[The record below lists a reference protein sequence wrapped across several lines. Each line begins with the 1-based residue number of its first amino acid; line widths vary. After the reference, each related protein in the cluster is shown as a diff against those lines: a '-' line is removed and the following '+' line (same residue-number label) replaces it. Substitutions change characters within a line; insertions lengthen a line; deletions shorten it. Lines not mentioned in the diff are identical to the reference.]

1 MPRTSFFRFASIFF
15 SLLFTISL
23 LGQEPET
30 AQEPEA
36 DTSVQRVNGL
46 RIFIDCARCDMN
58 YIREE
63 VPYVNYVRDVKEAQL
78 YILETRERTGSGGNK
93 YTYAFVGQKEFD
105 GLSDT
110 LVYSSRPDDTRDYQR
125 IWRTQ
130 MAQGKSWQKLNW
142 QDPFLLEQ
150 QLNDEQRMVRDTA
163 RQYAQD
169 KLQPRVQEAYRV
181 TESKAHLS
189 NRALRTP
196 RAAAIAGILF
206 AVLLGTGH
214 VLIQLSVPADLLD
227 TSDWLDDQAK
237 TVALALS
244 LVPFAGISF
253 LWFMG
258 VVRDRM
264 GHLEDQF
271 FSTLFFGSGY
281 LYLGMTFA
289 SAAIA
294 GGILTFYALDPGMLI
309 GSESYALS
317 RIIINRINTVY
328 AMRMAGMFMYV
339 LGTIWVRTQVMPRWL
354 ALVTY
359 GPGSA
364 D

>member
-1 MPRTSFFRFASIFF
+1 MTEQTTFVSPR
-15 SLLFTISL
+15 
-23 LGQEPET
+23 
-30 AQEPEA
+30 
-36 DTSVQRVNGL
+36 
-46 RIFIDCARCDMN
+46 
-58 YIREE
+58 
-63 VPYVNYVRDVKEAQL
+63 QL
-78 YILETRERTGSGGNK
+78 K
-93 YTYAFVGQKEFD
+93 
-105 GLSDT
+105 
-110 LVYSSRPDDTRDYQR
+110 
-125 IWRTQ
+125 
-130 MAQGKSWQKLNW
+130 
-142 QDPFLLEQ
+142 
-150 QLNDEQRMVRDTA
+150 
-163 RQYAQD
+163 
-169 KLQPRVQEAYRV
+169 
-181 TESKAHLS
+181 
-189 NRALRTP
+189 TP
-196 RAAAIAGILF
+196 RAAAIAGIIF
-206 AVLLGTGH
+206 AVLLGTGQ

-227 TSDWLDDQAK
+227 TSDWLEDQAK

-294 GGILTFYALDPGMLI
+294 GGILTLYALDPGMLI
-309 GSESYALS
+309 GSEGYALS

-328 AMRMAGMFMYV
+328 AMRMAGMFMFV

-359 GPGSA
+359 ALALVLLISIGFTPWVTLVFPAWVFVISVYILILNYRVQDKDAESKG
-364 D
+364 